1 MPKQLGRGALERALT
16 LLAEKLEFDHAEPAM
31 LVVCGGSALIALGL
45 VSRTTKDVDVLALMD
60 EQGRLLPAQPLP
72 EAVVRAAAEIASQL
86 DLEREWL
93 NGGPTELLKC
103 GLPEG
108 FQVRLTQRIYGR
120 RLTVW
125 YISRLDQ
132 IHFKLFAAAD
142 AGPGRHVSD
151 LLALK
156 PSKAELLS
164 AARWALTQD
173 SSEGFVMVL
182 NEMLQELGHE
192 DLTKEL

>member
-1 MPKQLGRGALERALT
+1 MDAVVKALLEHVGLSLALCVPSDTVTVTAWPFSQVPLTVYEVLLARVIIDGELITTSGATVSFEVVSCVALPVFPAVSVSLALTMMLFVPSVRAETSIDAAPKEPPVQLG
-16 LLAEKLEFDHAEPAM
+16 
-31 LVVCGGSALIALGL
+31 
-45 VSRTTKDVDVLALMD
+45 
-60 EQGRLLPAQPLP
+60 
-72 EAVVRAAAEIASQL
+72 
-86 DLEREWL
+86 
-93 NGGPTELLKC
+93 
-103 GLPEG
+103 
-108 FQVRLTQRIYGR
+108 
-120 RLTVW
+120 
-125 YISRLDQ
+125 
-132 IHFKLFAAAD
+132 AAAD